1 MKEYWCWYLKL
12 KCNTKCSTTNVSSIF
27 VEHIYTSIDAF
38 ASTSSLATAKLEENA
53 IWGAVRALSE
63 QSMSFPCITGPLW
76 GSRWDPDVTFGKVL
90 IHRWLRQNS
99 SDYFTHIVQCRHV
112 KKPQSWPSRILFR
125 STHRMES
132 NYSRSY
138 FSERVLFE
146 PGKYKHHPNLQS
158 NPFVSY
164 GNVIGSEK

>member
-1 MKEYWCWYLKL
+1 MLHDECQFHLCRTYLYFNRRVRFNEL
-12 KCNTKCSTTNVSSIF
+12 IGNSETRRKC
-27 VEHIYTSIDAF
+27 Y
-38 ASTSSLATAKLEENA
+38 L
-53 IWGAVRALSE
+53 GAVRALSE

-76 GSRWDPDVTFGKVL
+76 GSRWDPNVTFGRVL

-158 NPFVSY
+158 KPFVSY